1 MGAARPASSL
11 VAPTG
16 LSLAY
21 EAANV
26 RADHGSRHK
35 EHALRARSA
44 ALVVEPESWA
54 QKCEW
59 RRPWL
64 QGERGR
70 AGPCR

>member
-26 RADHGSRHK
+26 RADHGSRK

-54 QKCEW
+54 LKCEW

-70 AGPCR
+70 AGRCR